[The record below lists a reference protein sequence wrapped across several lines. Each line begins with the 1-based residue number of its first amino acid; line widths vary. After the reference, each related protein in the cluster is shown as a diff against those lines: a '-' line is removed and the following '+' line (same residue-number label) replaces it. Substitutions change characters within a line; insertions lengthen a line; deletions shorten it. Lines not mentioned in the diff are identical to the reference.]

1 LPLQKGNIYAIAN
14 PKSEK
19 IVSHNVAVPLD
30 MMESL
35 FYAKTNGESL
45 RLTMKQTGRGAP
57 GKCGT
62 NEGQGSRVVATPD
75 KVIRRIKSLGKGSES
90 YHYFI
95 KTSCIGRKTPQL
107 SFPDF

>member
-1 LPLQKGNIYAIAN
+1 MDSILTPMLAAAEGNIYAIAN

-62 NEGQGSRVVATPD
+62 KRRSGEPCGSDSR
-75 KVIRRIKSLGKGSES
+75 
-90 YHYFI
+90 
-95 KTSCIGRKTPQL
+95 
-107 SFPDF
+107 